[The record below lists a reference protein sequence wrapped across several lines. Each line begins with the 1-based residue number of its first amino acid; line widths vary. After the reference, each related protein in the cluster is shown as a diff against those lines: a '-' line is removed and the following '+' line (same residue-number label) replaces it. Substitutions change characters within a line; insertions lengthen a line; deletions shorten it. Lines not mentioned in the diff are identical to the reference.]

1 MFLVRPILMG
11 PTVQILQGLLGKE
24 WPRAIAV
31 RRCDLF
37 EKDSVALSSSQTST
51 AYSYLLTRSLFN
63 QNSAKCQA
71 EERAAKVLERVV
83 PSVTG
88 RSFVTTSRVLP
99 SQPSDGWLAVVV
111 SSVFPALF
119 TKKLVESSRYFI
131 PFQMLNQRL
140 KYQLMPTTSA
150 HTLYM

>member
-1 MFLVRPILMG
+1 M
-11 PTVQILQGLLGKE
+11 
-24 WPRAIAV
+24 
-31 RRCDLF
+31 
-37 EKDSVALSSSQTST
+37 
-51 AYSYLLTRSLFN
+51 
-63 QNSAKCQA
+63 
-71 EERAAKVLERVV
+71 ERVV